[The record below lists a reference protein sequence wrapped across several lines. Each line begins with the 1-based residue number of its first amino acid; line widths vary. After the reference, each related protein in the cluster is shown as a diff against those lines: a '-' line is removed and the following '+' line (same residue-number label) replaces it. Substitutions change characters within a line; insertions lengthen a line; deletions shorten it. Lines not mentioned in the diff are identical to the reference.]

1 MNGWITWHL
10 MTSIMN
16 PDDATCTSFQ
26 KRHTCICK
34 CMFSRQL
41 TFSRTTVIGHC
52 RGRNVNSSNSVPHG
66 TCAPQRGWAVMA
78 QWHVWLRDPFFAM
91 NNGSTSCNHCFSP
104 PMCLRTKPRIRRLTK
119 DSIRKQLHLYSFCVY
134 WISYI
139 RHVLVNLII
148 RYNVVLLCNTL
159 QDNVMM
165 L

>member
-1 MNGWITWHL
+1 MQPVRLSRRDTPAFANACFQGSWPFPEPLSLAIVADGTWIPATAYLTVPVHRKEGELSWHNDMSGW
-10 MTSIMN
+10 
-16 PDDATCTSFQ
+16 
-26 KRHTCICK
+26 
-34 CMFSRQL
+34 
-41 TFSRTTVIGHC
+41 
-52 RGRNVNSSNSVPHG
+52 
-66 TCAPQRGWAVMA
+66 
-78 QWHVWLRDPFFAM
+78 DPFFAM

-159 QDNVMM
+159 QGNVMM

>member
-1 MNGWITWHL
+1 MNYLAHNDLNHESRRCNLYVFPEETHL
-10 MTSIMN
+10 HLQMHVFKAV
-16 PDDATCTSFQ
+16 D
-26 KRHTCICK
+26 
-34 CMFSRQL
+34 L
-41 TFSRTTVIGHC
+41 FSRTTVIGHC
-52 RGRNVNSSNSVPHG
+52 RGRNVDSSNSVPHG

-159 QDNVMM
+159 QGNVMM